1 MSERRKFLKGIGL
14 ISAVAVGAI
23 TATKVQMDNKHEID
37 PEILSELQQSDMS
50 GSITFVSNYN
60 GINPE
65 ATWKVGRD
73 GNMYLKE
80 NQQWRKI

>member
-14 ISAVAVGAI
+14 FSAVAVGAI
-23 TATKVQMDNKHEID
+23 TATRVQMDNKHDIN
-37 PEILSELQQSDMS
+37 PEIVSELEENMS
-50 GSITFVSNYN
+50 GSITFVSEYN
-60 GINPE
+60 GIKPQ

-80 NQQWRKI
+80 NQQWRRI

>member
-1 MSERRKFLKGIGL
+1 MNTRRKFLQGFGIAG
-14 ISAVAVGAI
+14 AVAIGAV
-23 TATKVQMDNKHEID
+23 TATKVQMENKHDID
-37 PEILSELQQSDMS
+37 PEILSELQQSDMN

-80 NQQWRKI
+80 NNQWRKV

>member
-1 MSERRKFLKGIGL
+1 MNARRHFLKGIGL

-23 TATKVQMDNKHEID
+23 TATKVQMDNKHDID
-37 PEILSELQQSDMS
+37 PKILSELEENMS
-50 GSITFVSNYN
+50 GSITFVSEYN
-60 GINPE
+60 GMKPQ

-80 NQQWRKI
+80 NQEWRRV